1 MNQTEIPKVVS
12 EKIINGLK
20 IDPQIFTFN
29 FNCKCNGQCCNY
41 GVYTDLKE
49 YELILSLKDKLIP
62 LMDDSQTTDVS
73 KWFESPEEDS
83 DFSSGIAVGTELHN
97 GKCVFLNKEGLC
109 IIQKLAIS
117 ENKFKWEYK
126 PLYCILFPLTIFEH
140 SLTIDNEHIDRLP
153 HCNKNNSEKFT
164 IFEYCKE
171 ELLHLLGN
179 AGYNELVDY
188 HKEFL
193 LKKEII

>member
-73 KWFESPEEDS
+73 KWFESPEED
-83 DFSSGIAVGTELHN
+83 
-97 GKCVFLNKEGLC
+97 
-109 IIQKLAIS
+109 
-117 ENKFKWEYK
+117 
-126 PLYCILFPLTIFEH
+126 
-140 SLTIDNEHIDRLP
+140 
-153 HCNKNNSEKFT
+153 
-164 IFEYCKE
+164 
-171 ELLHLLGN
+171 
-179 AGYNELVDY
+179 
-188 HKEFL
+188 
-193 LKKEII
+193 